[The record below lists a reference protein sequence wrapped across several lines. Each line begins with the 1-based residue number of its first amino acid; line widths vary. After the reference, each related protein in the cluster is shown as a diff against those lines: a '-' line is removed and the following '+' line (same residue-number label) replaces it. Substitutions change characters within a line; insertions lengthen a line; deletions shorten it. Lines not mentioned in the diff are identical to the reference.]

1 MTHKTTFTY
10 YTQTNGLTERFH
22 RTLNGIISAYLRPDH
37 KTWEIFH
44 RFTSLHILPWHKDLP
59 ATAPSLFCGMIYT
72 ISLEHG
78 IFFCS
83 GSTQYFSARRVR
95 NLTRAIRRNFSRQH
109 ESHSRCMT
117 LMRRDIY
124 FRRRGVTMDS
134 DLSFTALRELLPR
147 HVGPYTVP
155 RQTSPDNFR
164 SSTKI
169 VHVSPVEPFITGSA
183 YL

>member
-78 IFFCS
+78 IFFVPAPL
-83 GSTQYFSARRVR
+83 STS
-95 NLTRAIRRNFSRQH
+95 
-109 ESHSRCMT
+109 
-117 LMRRDIY
+117 
-124 FRRRGVTMDS
+124 
-134 DLSFTALRELLPR
+134 LPEEFA
-147 HVGPYTVP
+147 T
-155 RQTSPDNFR
+155 
-164 SSTKI
+164 
-169 VHVSPVEPFITGSA
+169 
-183 YL
+183 